1 MLILLSLIPE
11 LCGISTLRITML
23 LSLRCIPRCTNVN
36 SPRLQGIGLL
46 LTRPCLAAME
56 SGVNMQLFLAGC
68 VWPCLLARAAA
79 SNWQITASLFSG
91 ITLGW
96 WARGRFGAPAATT
109 SVPIASS
116 ASPAGGFAVSNASSA
131 EERWPRR
138 GRPPCR
144 CPCGCARLPS
154 RRFPCRLGDR
164 GCGALIG
171 PGCCAYPEGV
181 VGRDDGLCCHCAEP
195 NPQEPAVALA

>member
-1 MLILLSLIPE
+1 M
-11 LCGISTLRITML
+11 STARDCKALA
-23 LSLRCIPRCTNVN
+23 CC
-36 SPRLQGIGLL
+36 LQGLVLL
-46 LTRPCLAAME
+46 HRNLASKA
-56 SGVNMQLFLAGC
+56 GNMSMFLAGC
-68 VWPCLLARAAA
+68 VWSCLLARAAA

-96 WARGRFGAPAATT
+96 WARGRFGAPSATT
-109 SVPIASS
+109 SVPSASS

-138 GRPPCR
+138 GRPPCK
-144 CPCGCARLPS
+144 CPCGCSRQPS

-171 PGCCAYPEGV
+171 LGCCALPEGV
-181 VGRDDGLCCHCAEP
+181 MGRDDGLCCHCAEP